1 MSIFIYLLIQRMKFN
16 NILINALI
24 FTKAKIAIASII
36 LSHSLLKKIVVIMVN
51 ITVNNAFYLIR

>member
-36 LSHSLLKKIVVIMVN
+36 LIHSLLKKIVVIMAN